1 MKIIKYQKISKD
13 KYKIFFDDDSSLA
26 LEEDVIIKNELLLKK
41 EIDEKLYNK
50 LIYDNK
56 IANIINSCL
65 RLIGVRTRSVKEIE
79 DYLKKKEIDEK
90 IVKLTLDKLINNGYL
105 NDNLFTKCFIMDK
118 INLTNYGP
126 YKIIN
131 EIKKYGISDEL
142 IDKYLDDKNVNNL
155 FKEKINKLISKSI
168 KNNKKYSG
176 NMLKNKINYNLI
188 SLGYDKNMIIE
199 ELNNYV
205 FKNNDILKNYQKL
218 YNKYKSKYDGE
229 KLNYIIIN
237 KLLAK
242 GYTYDDINNVKNM

>member
-1 MKIIKYQKISKD
+1 M
-13 KYKIFFDDDSSLA
+13 
-26 LEEDVIIKNELLLKK
+26 
-41 EIDEKLYNK
+41 
-50 LIYDNK
+50 
-56 IANIINSCL
+56 
-65 RLIGVRTRSVKEIE
+65 
-79 DYLKKKEIDEK
+79 
-90 IVKLTLDKLINNGYL
+90 
-105 NDNLFTKCFIMDK
+105 
-118 INLTNYGP
+118 
-126 YKIIN
+126 
-131 EIKKYGISDEL
+131 